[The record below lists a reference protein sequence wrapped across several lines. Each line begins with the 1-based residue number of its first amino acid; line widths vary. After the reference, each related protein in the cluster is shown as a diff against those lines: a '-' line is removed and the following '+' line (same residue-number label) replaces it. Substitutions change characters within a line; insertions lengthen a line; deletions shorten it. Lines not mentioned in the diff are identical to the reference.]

1 MMYVISAILLAV
13 SMIFYVAVRRKN
25 IVEWLVC
32 MCAEAEM
39 TYGSG
44 TGYLKLRD
52 VYDEFVKT
60 FPLLGTLMPFGVF
73 SRLVDE
79 ALDALKEKLKEN
91 EMISEI
97 VTGV

>member
-1 MMYVISAILLAV
+1 
-13 SMIFYVAVRRKN
+13 
-25 IVEWLVC
+25 

-60 FPLLGTLMPFGVF
+60 YPLMGALMPFGIF
-73 SRLVDE
+73 SALVDK
-79 ALDALKEKLKEN
+79 ALKSLREKLAEN
-91 EMISEI
+91 DMINEI
-97 VTGV
+97 VTGA

>member
-1 MMYVISAILLAV
+1 MYIVSAVLLAV
-13 SMIFYVAVRRKN
+13 SVIFYVAVRRKN
-25 IVEWLVC
+25 IIEWLVC

-39 TYGSG
+39 SYGSG

-60 FPLLGTLMPFGVF
+60 YPLLGALMPFGVF
-73 SRLVDE
+73 STLVDK
-79 ALDALKEKLKEN
+79 ALDSLKEKLKEN

-97 VTGV
+97 VTGI